1 MKKILETIFI
11 LLTLSIVTLMFDL
24 GHVNAST
31 SVAITPTYYY
41 KRYENASTFLK
52 RPNSPYRD
60 FDLTHVTGK
69 GSFPI
74 NHYFGNINVNTN
86 ATTNYYS
93 WVNDVV
99 FVYSDQKKN
108 FNCESGYGCIVSGN
122 IMLRDTD
129 YFRNTKLSLKN
140 ANVYYSEDF
149 DYINAVYP
157 GDKNATYESKQ
168 CTTSIYADDIIYFKC
183 NIAKNNRSTFYIRV
197 ILNDRIYEDV
207 SSTDIYAMYEFSLG
221 ISADFNYDCTD
232 IPYPV
237 IELKDTGDTVP
248 YLHLTNASDFDG
260 NNKAKY
266 LRYIISGD
274 SLTKDYIYTRGIDDN
289 SSNLLSQ
296 LPNGSYKIQAY
307 VLDEYLDS
315 LSESNII
322 NYDRTNSLIPV
333 LKFVFSEGDNDKTIK
348 IDASGSY
355 ATQENATISQYCFAK
370 NGTLSASG
378 VYTCSSLPTYT
389 FIYDD
394 YGSYQISGYVV
405 DSNGNKSLIQ
415 NLDYRLLSPEEKKE
429 QQQKNF
435 FERVTEAFDNM
446 WTDFG
451 KMMKQL
457 FVPSQ
462 EELSNWFNGVNN
474 SLTEQFGFLSYPFT
488 WVITFL
494 QRFTEL
500 TDTGS
505 YVVSWSDIKV
515 PNFDFVI
522 ISGGSFDLASL
533 LVDSNIKYMHDIY
546 LMCIDAL
553 VILSFFNYC
562 SNVYNRIFGNNDIY
576 ETDILSASENY
587 TIDDDGQVKKT
598 ITARKSHS
606 EKRTRKKV

>member
-1 MKKILETIFI
+1 MKRIFEIIFI
-11 LLTLSIVTLMFDL
+11 LLTLSIVTLMFDIT
-24 GHVNAST
+24 HVNAST
-31 SVAITPTYYY
+31 SVAITPIYYY

-86 ATTNYYS
+86 ATTNYYN
-93 WVNDVV
+93 WINDVV

-149 DYINAVYP
+149 DYTNATYP
-157 GDKNATYESKQ
+157 NDKNVTYESKQ

-183 NIAKNNRSTFYIRV
+183 NIAKNNRNNFYIRV

-207 SSTDIYAMYEFSLG
+207 SSTDVYAMYEFSLG
-221 ISADFNYDCTD
+221 ISADFSYDCTD

-237 IELKDTGDTVP
+237 IELKDTGDSVP

-266 LRYIISGD
+266 LRYIISSD

-307 VLDEYLDS
+307 VLDEYLDP

-333 LKFVFSEGDNDKTIK
+333 LKFVLLEGDNDKTIK
-348 IDASGSY
+348 IDTSGSY

-370 NGTLSASG
+370 NGTLASSS

-415 NLDYRLLSPEEKKE
+415 SLDYRLLSPEEKKE

-435 FERVTEAFDNM
+435 FEQIIDAWNSM

-451 KMMKQL
+451 KVMKQL
-457 FVPSQ
+457 FVPSEQ
-462 EELSNWFNGVNN
+462 DLSNWFNDVNT

-500 TDTGS
+500 QDTGS

-522 ISGGSFDLASL
+522 ISKGSFDFASL
-533 LVDSNIKYMHDIY
+533 LDNANIKSMHDIY
-546 LMCIDAL
+546 LMCMDAL
-553 VILSFFNYC
+553 LIFSFFNYC
-562 SNVYNRIFGNNDIY
+562 SNVYNRIFGNNDTY
-576 ETDILSASENY
+576 ETDILSASQNY
-587 TIDDDGQVKKT
+587 TVDDNGKVHTSVSAHKT
-598 ITARKSHS
+598 HV
-606 EKRTRKKV
+606 EKQTRKKV